1 MQYSVH
7 AGVEQIIRD
16 VNLIQEQGRS
26 ENNLK
31 LQGVAQINAEALA
44 IQKSLTSTMNMRTQ
58 LLSEIEKEHQDFVG
72 QMNANAAYK
81 FNVRKQINDIQYLIR
96 LLNFEI
102 SQQEAT
108 KKKVTATVNAEK
120 AIQIEKDKRESEMV

>member
-1 MQYSVH
+1 
-7 AGVEQIIRD
+7 
-16 VNLIQEQGRS
+16 
-26 ENNLK
+26 
-31 LQGVAQINAEALA
+31 
-44 IQKSLTSTMNMRTQ
+44 MNTRTQ

-72 QMNANAAYK
+72 QMNANAVYK
-81 FNVRKQINDIQYLIR
+81 LNVRKQINDIQYLIR

-120 AIQIEKDKRESEMV
+120 AI

>member
-1 MQYSVH
+1 
-7 AGVEQIIRD
+7 
-16 VNLIQEQGRS
+16 
-26 ENNLK
+26 
-31 LQGVAQINAEALA
+31 
-44 IQKSLTSTMNMRTQ
+44 
-58 LLSEIEKEHQDFVG
+58 
-72 QMNANAAYK
+72 MNANAVYK